1 MRLFGGKRFK
11 CVEEFRLA
19 QCGFT
24 HDPPEDLVRSQWQRR
39 NKSWFYLIY
48 RWIIAALF
56 IAAVVVSM
64 SRLVGSDWGYY
75 FIYLTNW
82 GIIACMVTTT
92 MGAILV
98 TLWHF
103 HPQFSARVESE
114 GVVPTVFKIY
124 WALHNSTLV
133 MSIIIT
139 IIYWSILFD
148 AEIHVAD
155 AVNVLTHATNS
166 VFMFID
172 ILIVAYPVR
181 IYHACHSLIFG
192 LIYVIFSVIYFAAGG
207 TTKAG
212 TTYIYNVLNWNN
224 PGSAMVT
231 VVGVCVLGIL
241 INTILYFIHLLR
253 TWIHRRYFEREEILP
268 TTSSPCSTI
277 PGHGISMVLGQF
289 GQDNRAFTTSTEKL
303 SYTADKY

>member
-1 MRLFGGKRFK
+1 MRMFGSKGQR
-11 CVEEFRLA
+11 CRAEFHCR
-19 QCGFT
+19 QCGFN

-39 NKSWFYLIY
+39 NKSGLYLVY
-48 RWIIAALF
+48 RWLIAALF
-56 IAAVVVSM
+56 IAAVAVSM
-64 SRLVGSDWGYY
+64 SGNATASDWGFY

-82 GIIACMVTTT
+82 GIVACMVTTT

-98 TLWHF
+98 SLWHF
-103 HPQFSARVESE
+103 HPQFSARVEVE
-114 GVVPTVFKIY
+114 GVVPTAFKVY

-148 AEIHVAD
+148 AEIHIAD
-155 AVNVLTHATNS
+155 ATNVMTHATNS
-166 VFMFID
+166 VFMFLD

-181 IYHACHSLIFG
+181 IYHAVHSLIFG

-207 TTKAG
+207 TTKSGA
-212 TTYIYNVLNWNN
+212 TYIYSVLDWND
-224 PGSAMVT
+224 PGSAMIT
-231 VVGVCVLGIL
+231 VVGVCALGI
-241 INTILYFIHLLR
+241 IIHTILYLIYLLR
-253 TWIHRRYFEREEILP
+253 TWIFRRYFEKEEIMP
-268 TTSSPCSTI
+268 TTSPASTL

-303 SYTADKY
+303 SYTTEKY